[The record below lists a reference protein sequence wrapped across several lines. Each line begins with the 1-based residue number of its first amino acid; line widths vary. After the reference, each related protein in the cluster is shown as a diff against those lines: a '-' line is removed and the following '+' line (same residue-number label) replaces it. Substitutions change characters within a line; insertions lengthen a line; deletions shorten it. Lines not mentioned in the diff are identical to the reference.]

1 MIYTYY
7 TCIYGLY
14 YNKHI
19 YIPRDLC
26 LFGWGDR
33 SLGLG
38 DPGGGTKGGIPMS
51 TPFPTPLSRHKCDSA
66 VFFFFSVVR
75 SLACCCVESS
85 TVAVV

>member
-1 MIYTYY
+1 M
-7 TCIYGLY
+7 YG
-14 YNKHI
+14 
-19 YIPRDLC
+19 PQDLC

-66 VFFFFSVVR
+66 VFCFVFFFVAR

>member
-1 MIYTYY
+1 M
-7 TCIYGLY
+7 
-14 YNKHI
+14 

-66 VFFFFSVVR
+66 VFCVFFVAR